1 MTLNLGKGTPMAL
14 KMYTVSQEYP
24 DYECQDTPGTQ
35 CISKVVDGSGSKGEC
50 MDDFSEKNRSN
61 KLNKTY

>member
-24 DYECQDTPGTQ
+24 DYKSQETPGTQ
-35 CISKVVDGSGSKGEC
+35 VYK
-50 MDDFSEKNRSN
+50 
-61 KLNKTY
+61 